1 MPEDPVSPEATGK
14 QRPLWWRVV
23 KRVSLWLFRLALL
36 VLYGAIIWQGLRRL
50 GYHDE
55 AGRVLV
61 IVIPAISLIVAGFKS
76 RFSFDWI
83 LVLLLLVELA
93 IIQVSISM
101 EWASAPLPIVWV
113 RVLVVQAALFLVFL
127 VSSTIY
133 RAVKKR
139 FQYSLFATE
148 LMVLAYYGLM
158 LRPLGIILI

>member
-1 MPEDPVSPEATGK
+1 MPEDPVSPEEKGK

-23 KRVSLWLFRLALL
+23 KGVFLWLFRLALL

-76 RFSFDWI
+76 RFSFDWV

-93 IIQVSISM
+93 LIQGSIYL
-101 EWASAPLPIVWV
+101 EWASVPLPIVWV
-113 RVLVVQAALFLVFL
+113 RVLVVQAVLFLVFFI
-127 VSSTIY
+127 SSSIY
-133 RAVKKR
+133 RAVKKQ
-139 FQYSLFATE
+139 FHYSLFATE
-148 LMVLAYYGLM
+148 LMVLAYYGVM
-158 LRPLGIILI
+158 LRPLGIVLI